1 MRQTSKYVLIIN
13 ILMYFFI
20 KNTQAQINYT
30 YDELGNR
37 IERYELKSAQIVQDS
52 VNATE
57 PVIFAEVEDNPL
69 EEPIFTN
76 EFDKNT
82 VKVYPNPTRGA
93 VNVRFN
99 SLPEG
104 SPSLAVF
111 DSGGTLVSQE
121 QINSVNTRVNL
132 AFQPNGIYL
141 IVIKQG
147 DATLSWKII
156 KN

>member
-1 MRQTSKYVLIIN
+1 MKNLFKYKSIVIVALTF
-13 ILMYFFI
+13 LMQ
-20 KNTQAQINYT
+20 NTQAQINYT

-52 VNATE
+52 VDATE

-121 QINSVNTRVNL
+121 LISSANTRVNL

-147 DATLSWKII
+147 DATLFWKII